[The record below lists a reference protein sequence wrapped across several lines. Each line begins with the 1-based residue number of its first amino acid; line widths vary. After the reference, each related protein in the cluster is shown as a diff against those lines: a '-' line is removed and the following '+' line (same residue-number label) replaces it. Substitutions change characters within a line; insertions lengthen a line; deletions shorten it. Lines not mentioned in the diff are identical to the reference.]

1 MKTQSQYAT
10 NGTKS
15 NFRDPKF
22 DQNNKLKIWE
32 AIQMIRPQ
40 KVKIHKKKNHKI
52 NFEFHII
59 EFEFLLAY

>member
-22 DQNNKLKIWE
+22 DQNNKIENLRGNLNDKTSKR
-32 AIQMIRPQ
+32 QNSPQ
-40 KVKIHKKKNHKI
+40 KKS
-52 NFEFHII
+52 
-59 EFEFLLAY
+59 